1 MASFQEIMIAELT
14 NSEKFTRKH
23 LVKMYT
29 KYNYIWIAFK
39 TNEFIIEYKNVPRTH
54 VLDKREKSLIDA
66 EIEDEIKNQMHR
78 NKIIYKAEATNI
90 VLQRNRELMKPL
102 YAKIYN
108 LHKAL
113 PPEENKTH
121 YECQCGSKV
130 IVSHKARHLKSP
142 LHIKCMNASVEIP
155 EVNTLPEVNKT
166 HFECECGARVLT
178 CNKSKHLKSPKHL
191 NFINKIPVKP
201 KAESIIDCGCGKTF
215 SLKNKSHHNKTQYH
229 LDWIKCNEI

>member
-1 MASFQEIMIAELT
+1 MTSFQEIMIAELT
-14 NSEKFTRKH
+14 NSEKFTRKR
-23 LVKMYT
+23 LVNMFIKYRDLWNTFKKNEYGSRETRELLLVEVGNEIT
-29 KYNYIWIAFK
+29 KQRHN
-39 TNEFIIEYKNVPRTH
+39 
-54 VLDKREKSLIDA
+54 
-66 EIEDEIKNQMHR
+66 
-78 NKIIYKAEATNI
+78 NKIIYECEAKEI
-90 VLQRNRELMKPL
+90 VLQRNRELMRPL

-113 PPEENKTH
+113 FLEENNTH

-130 IVSHKARHLKSP
+130 IVSHTARQLKSP

-191 NFINKIPVKP
+191 NFINKIPERP
-201 KAESIIDCGCGKTF
+201 KAEAIIDCGCGKTF

-229 LDWIKCNEI
+229 LDWIKCNEISI